1 MQPPAD
7 AGRGDRQ
14 PAPAGG
20 LAASYRVLL
29 RLEAFFCFTALIV
42 GTLALLADIVG
53 RELFGIGV
61 FGAQRLAVYC
71 MAVAGMLGFSY
82 VVSQGGH
89 VRVSI
94 VDRIVPARF
103 EQVAQRAA
111 DLVSAVVCAGL
122 ALGAFLFVRGSYE
135 LGEYSMTLPMA
146 VWTVQSVLPIAF
158 ALAALKYLLFAAVPG
173 LASREG
179 SADL

>member
-1 MQPPAD
+1 M
-7 AGRGDRQ
+7 
-14 PAPAGG
+14 
-20 LAASYRVLL
+20 AAYRTLL
-29 RLEAFFCFTALIV
+29 RVEAFCCFTALIV

-53 RELFGIGV
+53 REVFGVGV

-89 VRVSI
+89 VRVGI
-94 VDRIVPARF
+94 VDRLVPARF
-103 EQVAQRAA
+103 DRAAQRIA
-111 DLVSAVVCAGL
+111 DLVSAIVCAGL
-122 ALGAFLFVRGSYE
+122 AVGAFLFVRGSYE
-135 LGEYSMTLPMA
+135 LGEYSMTLPLA
-146 VWTVQSVLPIAF
+146 VWTVQSVLPAAF
-158 ALAALKYLLFAAVPG
+158 ALAALKYLLFAALPG